1 MRVGIIGSGNIASQ
15 MAATINQVDGVE
27 LYAVASRTVAKAKD
41 FAEKFGAS
49 CYYGNYEDLANDK
62 NVDLVYIATPHATH
76 YENTMLCLRHGKAVL
91 CEKPFTLNYSQAE
104 SLIQYA
110 EENKIF
116 FE

>member
-62 NVDLVYIATPHATH
+62 NVDLVYIATPPCYA
-76 YENTMLCLRHGKAVL
+76 LREYYVMS
-91 CEKPFTLNYSQAE
+91 ETWQSR
-104 SLIQYA
+104 SLRKTFYT
-110 EENKIF
+110 KLF
-116 FE
+116 PS

>member
-49 CYYGNYEDLANDK
+49 CYYGNYEDLANDRSMRDK
-62 NVDLVYIATPHATH
+62 
-76 YENTMLCLRHGKAVL
+76 
-91 CEKPFTLNYSQAE
+91 LNGNLAKYFF
-104 SLIQYA
+104 
-110 EENKIF
+110 IF
-116 FE
+116 A

>member
-27 LYAVASRTVAKAKD
+27 LYAVASRTEPKAKD

-62 NVDLVYIATPHATH
+62 NDELESFLIDSLLPPLNVEGSKAATLQRVH
-76 YENTMLCLRHGKAVL
+76 ELRCDK
-91 CEKPFTLNYSQAE
+91 
-104 SLIQYA
+104 
-110 EENKIF
+110 
-116 FE
+116 